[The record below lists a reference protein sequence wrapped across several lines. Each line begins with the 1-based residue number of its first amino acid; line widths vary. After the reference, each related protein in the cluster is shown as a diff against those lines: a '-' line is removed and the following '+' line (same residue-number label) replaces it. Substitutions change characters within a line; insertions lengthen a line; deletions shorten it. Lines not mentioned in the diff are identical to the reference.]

1 VAASASTAAHRQDK
15 AILTECD
22 QVKGA
27 SMQLKR
33 YSVLRVLALCLF
45 TAFVSTLPLRA
56 QDVAASITGVVRDS
70 TGALVAGAKVTAED
84 LDRGT
89 AFSTVSDSAGA
100 YNLAQLPVGRYKVKV
115 ASNGFQT
122 AVEPKVELVINQV
135 AKLDFQLKVGNLSE
149 TVEVTGA
156 APILQ
161 SETTTVGTVLQAD
174 AITSIPLETRNYNQ
188 LTLLIPGSVT
198 TSPGAFNSGQ
208 STFNSGRPYING
220 NREQANYYLL
230 DGMENV
236 EFVDNNVA
244 YAPNVDAIE
253 EFNVITNNPSADYG
267 QFMGGV
273 ISVITKSGTNS
284 YHGDAFEFFRNDAM
298 NANEWQRNF
307 SLDPAVSGSPQKLRW
322 NNFGGTLGGPIKKN
336 KLFFFV
342 DYQGSRFDHPTTVG
356 TINTFTPAEN
366 GLNFTD
372 LGVTLHYPGTTV
384 PMPANLNNA
393 TKCGAGQTMGI
404 NPCITVSPTALN
416 ILKAL
421 PQASNGGLLNNV
433 ANAERDFTNGDQGD
447 IKIDWAP
454 TDNDHLSVRYSQQ
467 SVVQQ
472 FVNSQQVLYSTNGN
486 ESLPLWNGVINY
498 SRTLK
503 PTLVNEFRVG
513 VNYYPAEGNTQPAT
527 SSNLGALV
535 PGEPTSFLPGFS
547 FSGAPLGGTVNG
559 PFAFGTVDA
568 PEIFHQT
575 SFMFED
581 TALWTHGTHNVK
593 FGFQFIRYRND
604 YIPSVVADGGAGQIG
619 FDGTYTGNAETDFI
633 VGLPSYMG
641 IGTGFGGTVG
651 QRNNAVGAYIQDD
664 WKLTPKLTLN
674 VGLRWQLFTPIYE
687 VGNRETNVQE
697 VTGKI
702 ELAGM
707 NGVSDAMYNQY
718 NGIANFLPRIGLA
731 WSPLKNTVFRAAF
744 SRSSFQEGTGEY
756 NRLATNAPWNA
767 DLSGN
772 WDGTAG
778 IPAGQ
783 VTLDQGFAALGSSS
797 GCTIQ
802 NVTSAPKACFGGV
815 RVHLTDPNYRPAVS
829 NQWNFS
835 VQRQLGSSSTF
846 QAAYVGQHNDHLA
859 TIVNAGQG
867 YLASPGVVLPSPLL
881 AGNPAL
887 VADGT
892 GQVRLNQTTG
902 VANYNALQ
910 LSFQQRF
917 SRGLSAQV
925 NYTWSKCLTNNNG
938 YYGRYGDAAA
948 SQASNDISFPQN
960 TYDISADYGPCDH
973 DVTRVFNGYL
983 TYQLPFGKERMFGK
997 DSSPI
1002 VNAVLGG
1009 WDVNAVFTVHGGF
1022 PITMQDW
1029 GGDPGTGS
1037 FDPRPNC
1044 NGPSIATPFAENSAA
1059 NGGGYVW
1066 FSTANLSNP
1075 PAGHF
1080 GDCGVGTERGP
1091 GLRQIDLGLAKNFT
1105 IPGHEKQR
1113 VEFRAEAINAF
1124 NTPVLDVIGYSA
1136 DIFPSSQAGVVNTS
1150 QGARNLQL
1158 GLKYV
1163 F

>member
-1 VAASASTAAHRQDK
+1 
-15 AILTECD
+15 
-22 QVKGA
+22 
-27 SMQLKR
+27 MQLKR
-33 YSVLRVLALCLF
+33 YSTIWVLALCLF
-45 TAFVSTLPLRA
+45 AALVSAVPLRA
-56 QDVAASITGVVRDS
+56 QDVTASITGVVSDP
-70 TGALVAGAKVTAED
+70 TGATVPAAKVTAGD

-89 AFSTVSDSAGA
+89 IISTVTDSAGA
-100 YNLAQLPVGRYKVKV
+100 YNLARLPVGRYQVKV
-115 ASNGFQT
+115 ASTGFET
-122 AVEPKVELVINQV
+122 AVQPKVELVINQV
-135 AKLDFQLKVGNLSE
+135 AKLDFRLKVGNVSE
-149 TVEVTGA
+149 SVEVTGA

-161 SETTTVGTVLQAD
+161 SETTTIGTVLQSD
-174 AITSIPLETRNYNQ
+174 AITSLPLETRNYNQ

-244 YAPNVDAIE
+244 YSPNVDAME
-253 EFNVITNNPSADYG
+253 QFNVITNNPSAEYG

-284 YHGDAFEFFRNDAM
+284 YHGDAFEFFRNDAL
-298 NANEWQRNF
+298 NANEWSRNF

-322 NNFGGTLGGPIKKN
+322 NDFGGTLGGPIKKN
-336 KLFFFV
+336 KLFFFA

-356 TINTFTPAEN
+356 TISTFTSAEN
-366 GLNFTD
+366 SLNFAD
-372 LGVTLHYPGTTV
+372 LGVSLHYPGTNV
-384 PMPANLNNA
+384 PMPSNLSQA
-393 TKCGAGQTMGI
+393 TTCGAGQKMGV
-404 NPCITVSPTALN
+404 NPCINISQTALN
-416 ILKAL
+416 IMKAL
-421 PQASNGGLLNNV
+421 PQPGSTGLVNNV
-433 ANAERDFTNGDQGD
+433 PNSEHDFTNGDQGD
-447 IKIDWAP
+447 AKIDWAP
-454 TDNDHLSVRYSQQ
+454 TDSDHLSVRYSQQ
-467 SVVQQ
+467 HVVQQ

-498 SRTLK
+498 AKTLK

-513 VNYYPAEGNTQPAT
+513 VNYFPAEGNIQPAT
-527 SSNLGALV
+527 SSNLGKLV
-535 PGEPTSFLPGFS
+535 PGEATNYLPGFS

-575 SFMFED
+575 SILFED
-581 TALWTHGTHNVK
+581 TALWTHGTHNLK
-593 FGFQFIRYRND
+593 FGLQFIRYRND

-619 FDGTYTGNAETDFI
+619 FNGTYTGNAETDFI
-633 VGLPSYMG
+633 LGLPSYMG
-641 IGTGFGGTVG
+641 YGTGFGSTVG
-651 QRNNAVGAYIQDD
+651 QRNSAVGAYAQDD
-664 WKLTPKLTLN
+664 WKLTPHLTLN
-674 VGLRWQLFTPIYE
+674 LGLRWQLFTPIYE
-687 VGNRETNVQE
+687 IGNRETNVQE
-697 VTGKI
+697 LTGAI
-702 ELAGM
+702 QLAGV
-707 NGVSDAMYNQY
+707 GSASRAMYNQY

-731 WSPLKNTVFRAAF
+731 WSPLNNTVIRAAF
-744 SRSSFQEGTGEY
+744 SRSSFEEGTGEY

-772 WDGTAG
+772 WNGTNG
-778 IPAGQ
+778 IPSNL
-783 VTLDQGFAALGSSS
+783 VTLDQGFTGLGAVG
-797 GCTIQ
+797 GCTVA
-802 NVTSAPKACFGGV
+802 NVLTAPAACFAGV
-815 RVHLTDPNYRPAVS
+815 RVHLTDTNYRPAVS
-829 NQWNFS
+829 NQWNLS
-835 VQRQLGSSSTF
+835 VQRQFGSSTTL
-846 QAAYVGQHNDHLA
+846 QVAYVGQHNDHLA

-867 YLASPGVVLPSPLL
+867 FLASPGVVLPSPYL

-887 VADGT
+887 AHDGT
-892 GQVRLNQTTG
+892 GQVRLNLTTG

-910 LSFQQRF
+910 LSFQQRL
-917 SRGLSAQV
+917 SQGLSFQA

-938 YYGRYGDAAA
+938 YYGRYGDASA

-960 TYDISADYGPCDH
+960 TYDMNADYGPCDH
-973 DVTRVFNGYL
+973 DVTSVVNGYV
-983 TYQLPFGKERMFGK
+983 TYQLPFGKNRMHGR
-997 DSSPI
+997 DSSPV

-1009 WDVNAVFTVHGGF
+1009 WDVNAVFTAHGGF

-1044 NGPSIATPFAENSAA
+1044 NAPSIPTPRAENSSA

-1066 FSTANLSNP
+1066 FSTANMSNP
-1075 PAGHF
+1075 PAGYF
-1080 GDCGVGTERGP
+1080 GNCGVGTERGP
-1091 GLRQIDLGLAKNFT
+1091 GLKQLDFSLAKNFG

-1113 VEFRAEAINAF
+1113 VEFRAEAINTF

-1136 DIFPSSQAGVVNTS
+1136 DIFGGSQAGVINTS
-1150 QGARNLQL
+1150 QGARNLQF